1 MIKVKHNIPD
11 VYTNTSRDFQLLE
24 RIYSVVLN
32 YCLNSSRNIS
42 KNPISDTS
50 DKKLVDLMCSTLGF
64 KTLHTYDND
73 ELFQICKVFFKS
85 LRNKG
90 NINSIKLIVNSL
102 CNLNSIAED
111 VVIEFDIFNPYCLN
125 IYLSSAFNN
134 TTLLEDLLN
143 YILPNGLTYRIYS
156 QPLVSQSFTQ
166 KFKEES
172 EIKVNVKSTISEAK
186 IGKSFSE
193 MLVIKNND

>member
-1 MIKVKHNIPD
+1 MINIKNIVPE
-11 VYTNTSRDFQLLE
+11 VYTNTSRDFQLLQK
-24 RIYSVVLN
+24 IYSVVLN

-42 KNPISDTS
+42 KNPISEYS
-50 DKKLVDLMCSTLGF
+50 DKRLVDLMCSTLGF
-64 KTLHTYDND
+64 KTLHEYNND
-73 ELFQICKVFFKS
+73 ELFQICKIFIKS
-85 LRNKG
+85 LKNKG
-90 NINSIKLIVNSL
+90 NINSIKLIVNTL

-111 VVIEFDIFNPYCLN
+111 VVIEFDIFDQYCLN
-125 IYLSSAFNN
+125 IYLSSSFNN

-166 KFKEES
+166 VFEEES
-172 EIKVNVKSTISEAK
+172 DVTASKKSSSSEAR

-193 MLVIKNND
+193 MLVIKNNE